1 MRLGSYHEPH
11 LLPVNLASVQAAA
24 ELRARVEPSSHALR
38 FFCKFGTGAGSRIF
52 RGDNDVRVCKA
63 VFSFSTI
70 FFALES
76 Y

>member
-38 FFCKFGTGAGSRIF
+38 FFVSSEPEPDLESFAVTTMYVC
-52 RGDNDVRVCKA
+52 VRPCLVSA
-63 VFSFSTI
+63 QI
-70 FFALES
+70 FFALE
-76 Y
+76 YY